1 MRICLSILCIG
12 GISSVSL
19 ADAITP
25 APRCHL
31 ADKYVVMDQPTA
43 SDAVGANF
51 SIYVKKNTTEKV
63 KCPLTAKKM
72 SWRIANEN
80 AEYYLGQTGKFLVLD
95 SGTAAQ
101 MRDLVIWDLAE
112 RKKIKTFSYEAPA
125 QLKSYDLSYWVRSQD
140 MVNATNCPNLKELEK
155 MGLGQ
160 AIDYQETLNL
170 KTMQINKTQKTRC
183 AGVS

>member
-1 MRICLSILCIG
+1 MRQ
-12 GISSVSL
+12 
-19 ADAITP
+19 T
-25 APRCHL
+25 
-31 ADKYVVMDQPTA
+31 
-43 SDAVGANF
+43 
-51 SIYVKKNTTEKV
+51 
-63 KCPLTAKKM
+63 
-72 SWRIANEN
+72 
-80 AEYYLGQTGKFLVLD
+80 QTGKFLVLD

-140 MVNATNCPNLKELEK
+140 TVNAANCPNLKELEK

>member
-1 MRICLSILCIG
+1 MRICLSILFIG

-19 ADAITP
+19 AASTP
-25 APRCHL
+25 APKCHVT
-31 ADKYVVMDQPTA
+31 DKYVVMEQPTA
-43 SDAVGANF
+43 SDAVGTNF
-51 SIYVKKNTTEKV
+51 SIYMKKKATENV
-63 KCPLTAKKM
+63 KCPLNPKKVT
-72 SWRIANEN
+72 WQIPNEN

-101 MRDLVIWDLAE
+101 MRDLVIWDLAQ
-112 RKKIKTFSYEAPA
+112 RKKINTFRYEAPA
-125 QLKSYDLSYWVRSQD
+125 QLKDYDLSYWVRSQD
-140 MVNATNCPNLKELEK
+140 KVNATNCPNLNELEK

-170 KTMQINKTQKTRC
+170 KTLQVNKTSKTRC

>member
-1 MRICLSILCIG
+1 MG
-12 GISSVSL
+12 
-19 ADAITP
+19 T
-25 APRCHL
+25 
-31 ADKYVVMDQPTA
+31 
-43 SDAVGANF
+43 NF

-63 KCPLTAKKM
+63 KCPLSAKKI
-72 SWRIANEN
+72 SWQIPNEN

-125 QLKSYDLSYWVRSQD
+125 QLKAYDLNYWVRSKD
-140 MVNATNCPNLKELEK
+140 RVTAANCPNLKELK
-155 MGLGQ
+155 TMGLGQ

-170 KTMQINKTQKTRC
+170 RTMQITKSQKSRC
-183 AGVS
+183 SGVS